1 MHPVEFYLNVRLYEI
16 LSFIVALWECLSQ
29 RKKPTH
35 VLTMTDIIPKAAA
48 NSVANPV
55 NDSVYLLAK
64 WLIQNRHK
72 ELAAETGVDPAYV
85 GFVEAKV
92 NLESIPSHLRAE
104 DCSLD
109 KFPDDIRGAIRI
121 VDKEGRISFLASD
134 NKSLI
139 NKMVDFTSN
148 TLDIFIIGDVN
159 AEKAEALKDS
169 TDWKSTTEKMI
180 ALQKEWKTIGSV
192 ARKHSDAVWKRFI
205 TACDYFFEQ
214 KNKNVSSQKSVEQT
228 NLAAKKALIEKINTI
243 DEADHD
249 EALATLKGYMT
260 EWNAIGH
267 VPFKEKDKIYKEY
280 HEAVDKQFDR
290 LKVDQNDRKMQ
301 TFRNSLSDM
310 SNGERGKGKLYGER
324 EKLMRMYERMKN
336 ELQTYENNIGFLSIS
351 SKGGGGLL
359 KEMERKIDK
368 LKDEMALIIKK
379 IDAIDE
385 NLE

>member
-29 RKKPTH
+29 RKKPAH

-121 VDKEGRISFLASD
+121 IDKEGRISFLASD

-148 TLDIFIIGDVN
+148 TLDVFIIGDIC
-159 AEKAEALKDS
+159 AEKVEALKKAILS
-169 TDWKSTTEKMI
+169 K
-180 ALQKEWKTIGSV
+180 
-192 ARKHSDAVWKRFI
+192 ARKS
-205 TACDYFFEQ
+205 
-214 KNKNVSSQKSVEQT
+214 
-228 NLAAKKALIEKINTI
+228 
-243 DEADHD
+243 
-249 EALATLKGYMT
+249 
-260 EWNAIGH
+260 
-267 VPFKEKDKIYKEY
+267 
-280 HEAVDKQFDR
+280 
-290 LKVDQNDRKMQ
+290 
-301 TFRNSLSDM
+301 
-310 SNGERGKGKLYGER
+310 
-324 EKLMRMYERMKN
+324 
-336 ELQTYENNIGFLSIS
+336 
-351 SKGGGGLL
+351 
-359 KEMERKIDK
+359 
-368 LKDEMALIIKK
+368 
-379 IDAIDE
+379 
-385 NLE
+385 